1 VNTARPLTRED
12 LSSAARLRL
21 SALELYAER
30 GEHAASIR
38 DVGRHAGVAPGLVR
52 HHFGSK
58 DGLTRAVDDDI
69 IDLVRATLEAVPLE
83 GTPLEISAARDAAF
97 QELLQERPLIGGYLA
112 QALTAS
118 RASGESVLDRLVD
131 LSAEQTR
138 QLIDRGLDPRRGLRS
153 SVFTTVV
160 RQVAVFLVAPVAE
173 RAWNRLGHT
182 LEGASDVAPMPP
194 VRVVVGPAPEEDRG

>member
-1 VNTARPLTRED
+1 MNTARPLTRED

-30 GEHAASIR
+30 GEHATSVR
-38 DVGRHAGVAPGLVR
+38 DVGKNAGVAPGLVR

-97 QELLQERPLIGGYLA
+97 QELLRERPLIGGYLA
-112 QALTAS
+112 QALTAP
-118 RASGESVLDRLVD
+118 RASGESLLDRLVD
-131 LSAEQTR
+131 LSVEQTR
-138 QLIDRGLDPRRGLRS
+138 QLIDRGLDPRRGLRA

-160 RQVAVFLVAPVAE
+160 RQVTLFVVIPAAE
-173 RAWNRLGHT
+173 RVWERLGGT
-182 LEGASDVAPMPP
+182 LEWASADAAMPA
-194 VRVVVGPAPEEDRG
+194 VRVVVDAARDQDAR